1 MLLLKGLM
9 GCSQRLGRK
18 VQGLLSIP
26 QGQGYKEQEPNFEL
40 NPVTLEHFTTPSPSL
55 GQSTSLCL
63 ENLLFLVSYIKAIG
77 KI

>member
-1 MLLLKGLM
+1 MLKGLM
-9 GCSQRLGRK
+9 GCSLRLGRK
-18 VQGLLSIP
+18 AQGLLSIP

-40 NPVTLEHFTTPSPSL
+40 NPETLEHFTTPSPSL